1 MRLEYQMSVVNKEQ
15 CTGCKTCVQLCPVA
29 AITLESENGKPKAFI
44 DEKYCQA
51 CGICVSRCPEKAI
64 GMQLRSSPLE
74 IGIDTTRISDEEMHR
89 ICRAA
94 HMYPDQ
100 IICYCRRVQVKEIV
114 AAILAGAKTPEDVAR
129 MTGARTGCGV
139 LCING
144 VIRLLR
150 ASGLELKQASG
161 NQWYGNTIS
170 IWNLSDDI
178 MKKFDKEFYLIRDRK
193 AIDEVFPGGE
203 KC

>member
-1 MRLEYQMSVVNKEQ
+1 MEKS
-15 CTGCKTCVQLCPVA
+15 
-29 AITLESENGKPKAFI
+29 NGKGKALI
-44 DEKYCQA
+44 DTKYCQA

-74 IGIDTTRISDEEMHR
+74 IGIDTTKVSDQEMHK

-100 IICYCRRVQVKEIV
+100 IVCYCRRVQVKEIV

-144 VIRLLR
+144 VIRVLR
-150 ASGLELKQASG
+150 ASGLELKHAAG
-161 NQWYGNTIS
+161 YQWYGNTIS
-170 IWNLSDDI
+170 IWTLPDDV

-193 AIDEVFPGGE
+193 AIDEVFQGGE
-203 KC
+203 K

>member
-1 MRLEYQMSVVNKEQ
+1 MKLEHQMSVVDKEK

-29 AITLESENGKPKAFI
+29 AIALVNDNGKSKAFI
-44 DEKYCQA
+44 DGKYCQA
-51 CGICVSRCPEKAI
+51 CGICVSRCPEEAI

-74 IGIDTTRISDEEMHR
+74 IGIDATKISDEEMHI
-89 ICRAA
+89 ICQAA

-150 ASGLELKQASG
+150 ASGLELKHAVG

-170 IWNLSDDI
+170 IWSLSDDI

-203 KC
+203 Q